1 MTTSHRHRLEVT
13 LSGNKPDRLPV
24 ALWHHFPVDD
34 LDGDLLA
41 KATVAYQQ
49 QFDFDL
55 IKVMPPSSF
64 AIKDWG
70 VKDEWLGNDEGTRI
84 YTQRAIHTP
93 EDWLKL
99 KPLDP
104 HKGYLGR
111 QLKCLANLQESF
123 GTDVPYLQTI
133 FNPLSQVK
141 NLVGPKQV
149 SVHIREYPDEL
160 HAGLKTITETA
171 LRFIEASKEL
181 GISGI
186 FLAIQHASYQILT
199 EEEYAEFGRTYDLP
213 ILEAA
218 GDLWA
223 NMAHLHGDE
232 IMFDLLADYPVQIM
246 NWHDR
251 ETKPSLSEG
260 LQKFPGTVCGGIS
273 RIESFV
279 LGTPEKVKQE
289 AHEAFQQTG
298 GKRLILG
305 TGCVIPLNTPYGN
318 IMAAREVVEELA

>member
-1 MTTSHRHRLEVT
+1 MTTTHRHRLELT
-13 LSGNKPDRLPV
+13 LSGEKPDRLPV
-24 ALWHHFPVDD
+24 ALWHHFPMDD
-34 LDGDLLA
+34 QDGDLLA
-41 KATVAYQQ
+41 KATIAFQR

-64 AIKDWG
+64 SIKDWG
-70 VKDEWLGNDEGTRI
+70 VEDEWRGNDEGTRI
-84 YTQRAIHTP
+84 YTQRAIQSP
-93 EDWLKL
+93 DDWLKL

-104 HKGYLGR
+104 YKGYSGK
-111 QLKCLANLQESF
+111 QLQCLAHLQESF
-123 GTDVPYLQTI
+123 GKDIPFLQTI

-141 NLVGPKQV
+141 NLVGPKQIA
-149 SVHIREYPDEL
+149 VHIRKYPEAL
-160 HAGLKTITETA
+160 HTGLRTITESS
-171 LRFIEASKEL
+171 LRFIEAAKQL

-186 FLAIQHASYQILT
+186 FLAIQHASYQVLT
-199 EEEYAEFGRTYDLP
+199 EEEYSEFGRSYDLSL
-213 ILEAA
+213 LEAA

-223 NMAHLHGDE
+223 NMVHLHGDE

-251 ETKPSLSEG
+251 ETEPSLADG
-260 LQKFPGTVCGGIS
+260 LKKFPGTVCGGIS

-279 LGTPEKVKQE
+279 LGTPEKIKEEAQE
-289 AHEAFQQTG
+289 AFRQTD

-318 IMAAREVVEELA
+318 IMAAREIAEELS

>member
-1 MTTSHRHRLEVT
+1 MTVTHRHRLELT
-13 LSGNKPDRLPV
+13 LSGEKPDRLPI
-24 ALWHHFPVDD
+24 ALWHHFPMDD
-34 LDGDLLA
+34 QDGDLLA
-41 KATVAYQQ
+41 KATVAFQK

-64 AIKDWG
+64 SIKDWG
-70 VKDEWLGNDEGTRI
+70 VKDEWLGNDEGTRV
-84 YTQRAIHTP
+84 YTRRAIHTP

-111 QLKCLANLQESF
+111 QLKCLVNLQESF
-123 GTDVPYLQTI
+123 SRDLPYLQTI

-149 SVHIREYPDEL
+149 AVHIREYPVEL
-160 HAGLKTITETA
+160 HEGLKTITETT
-171 LRFIEASKEL
+171 LRFIEAAKQL

-199 EEEYAEFGRTYDLP
+199 EEEYSEFGRAYDLP
-213 ILEAA
+213 ILEAVN
-218 GDLWA
+218 DLWA
-223 NMAHLHGDE
+223 NMAHLHGNE

-251 ETKPSLSEG
+251 ETKPSLAEG
-260 LQKFPGTVCGGIS
+260 LKKFHGTVCGGIS

-279 LGTPEKVKQE
+279 LGTPEKIKKE
-289 AHEAFQQTG
+289 AREAFHQTN

-318 IMAAREVVEELA
+318 IMAARKVAEELS